1 MDTRNKKY
9 YRLINAK
16 SFIEFLSK
24 AVDINKNPIYLA
36 GRGLGYMTLKNYE
49 RAAADFETA
58 SRMNYKSDAM
68 DSNALINT
76 LRRGMEPREDVLA

>member
-1 MDTRNKKY
+1 
-9 YRLINAK
+9 
-16 SFIEFLSK
+16 
-24 AVDINKNPIYLA
+24 
-36 GRGLGYMTLKNYE
+36 MTLKNYE

-68 DSNALINT
+68 DNNALLNT